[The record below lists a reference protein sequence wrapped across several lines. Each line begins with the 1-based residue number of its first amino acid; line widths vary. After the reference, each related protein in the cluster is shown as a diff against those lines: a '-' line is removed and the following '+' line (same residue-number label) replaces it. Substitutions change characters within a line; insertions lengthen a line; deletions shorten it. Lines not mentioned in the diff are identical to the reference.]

1 MMFVFYHAAAGQWR
15 ICRRLIVKMW
25 RAVYGAKVPVICGIG
40 HERDE
45 CLAEFV
51 ADVRASTPSN
61 AAERAV
67 PSRSEISGELN
78 FIIEQME
85 GNLNYKISN
94 V

>member
-1 MMFVFYHAAAGQWR
+1 MEDLQAFNSEDVA
-15 ICRRLIVKMW
+15 

-94 V
+94 VSHEVDRIFL